1 VEGIAAV
8 TGVLSVLA
16 KPLKTTMR
24 NYYVYNAIGYAWRF
38 IFGSGLAY
46 ITANSVGEG
55 RFVARNPVVKEL
67 VRKKVIV
74 GRKVQLHSLRLCI
87 GQERVS
93 PQAAQE
99 PSGDWIF
106 PDLKLHQSTNHWT

>member
-1 VEGIAAV
+1 MEGIAAV

-67 VRKKVIV
+67 VKKK
-74 GRKVQLHSLRLCI
+74 GYRRPKSTA
-87 GQERVS
+87 S
-93 PQAAQE
+93 
-99 PSGDWIF
+99 
-106 PDLKLHQSTNHWT
+106 QSTTLHWPRKSLASSSSRTIWRLDIS